1 MVSAG
6 RRSRVAMLGIWMNG
20 IRVGTWRIVGGRDEF
35 EYATSWLENPLTRPL
50 SLSMPFQPG
59 NAPYRGEVVGAW
71 FDNLLPDSPALRDRM
86 ARRFGA
92 RSNNPFALL
101 EKVGRDC
108 VGAVQ
113 LVPVD
118 EEPGDVKK
126 ITGRP
131 LSDAEIAQL
140 LRDTVTPG
148 AAIGDSE
155 DAELRLSLAG
165 AQEKTA
171 LLRHEGQ
178 WWLPTGTTPTTHIFK
193 LRMGLAG
200 NTGLDI
206 ERSVHNEWLCA
217 QILSAYGLPV
227 ARTEIATFEEHLV
240 LVVQRFDRRYVSAK
254 DAAPAWWRRLPQED
268 FCQAT
273 GTPPSRKY
281 ESDGGPGMDTI
292 LNMLAGAADAIGD
305 RRNFLKA
312 QILFWLLNAIDGHA
326 KNFSVSI
333 KRDGRFALAPLYD
346 VLSASPFTG
355 EGPGKL
361 PARRLTMAMAVR
373 ATNPHWRMHEIMRRH
388 WSAVSQ
394 RAGLGNLAEEIIAEL
409 LANTDEVINRVS
421 REIPADFPEQI
432 SDSILSGLKTKV
444 ATLAAQSP
452 E

>member
-1 MVSAG
+1 MVNEG
-6 RRSRVAMLGIWMNG
+6 RRSRVTTLGIWMNG
-20 IRVGTWRIVGGRDEF
+20 IRVGTWRIAGGRDEF
-35 EYATSWLENPLTRPL
+35 EYTSSWLDDPLARPL

-59 NAPYRGEVVGAW
+59 NAAYRGELVSAW
-71 FDNLLPDSPALRDRM
+71 FDNLLPDSPAPRDRM

-92 RSNNPFALL
+92 TSTSPFALL

-113 LVPVD
+113 VVPVD
-118 EEPGDVKK
+118 EDPGDVKR

-131 LSDAEIAQL
+131 LSEAEIAQQ
-140 LRDTVTPG
+140 LRDTVTLGPR
-148 AAIGDSE
+148 IGDGD

-171 LLRHEGQ
+171 LLWHDGQ

-193 LRMGLAG
+193 LPMGLAG

-206 ERSVHNEWLCA
+206 EHSVHNEWLCA

-227 ARTEIATFEEHLV
+227 ARTEIATFEEHVV
-240 LVVQRFDRRYVSAK
+240 LVVERFDRRYVPAEE
-254 DAAPAWWRRLPQED
+254 ATPAWWRRLPQED

-281 ESDGGPGMDTI
+281 ESDGGPGMDKI
-292 LNMLAGAADAIGD
+292 LNVLAGAADAIGD

-333 KRDGRFALAPLYD
+333 KRGGRFSLAPLYD

-355 EGPGKL
+355 EGPRKL
-361 PARRLTMAMAVR
+361 PARRLKLAMTVR
-373 ATNPHWRMHEIMRRH
+373 GTHPHRAMHEIMRRH

-394 RAGLGNLAEEIIAEL
+394 RAGLGTLAEEIIAEL
-409 LANTDEVINRVS
+409 LESTDEVIDRVS
-421 REIPADFPEQI
+421 REIPAGFPEQI
-432 SDSILSGLKTKV
+432 SDSILSGLKTNS
-444 ATLAAQSP
+444 ATLAAQP
-452 E
+452 AE